1 MNKQSQT
8 DWDRVDSLKD
18 EEIDYS
24 EIPDLGDNEAFW
36 SRAEV
41 VVPVTIWL
49 DPEVLAWFKSQGEG
63 YEARITE
70 ALQAYKQTHQK

>member
-24 EIPDLGDNEAFW
+24 EIPDLGENEAFW

-49 DPEVLAWFKSQGEG
+49 DPEVLAWFKAQGEG
-63 YEARITE
+63 YEARIIE